1 MPVVVDVLSKLRI
14 DSAIIGDILMFGALL
29 VTLFAVKY
37 ARDSAL
43 AAKATVEPLTAL
55 VVRMDRSVQALQTL
69 LTKFESAQEAANIG
83 RRLDLMAR
91 KLEVYESIYR
101 EVATIDEEITLGV
114 TPKGQL
120 TSVSRGHL
128 QAALATLPSE
138 DLPNC
143 RKLAT
148 EHRSAI
154 WGGDIGD
161 ARIEIEAAIASI
173 RKTID
178 ELLLAEPFQPIASV
192 AP

>member
-1 MPVVVDVLSKLRI
+1 MRI
-14 DSAIIGDILMFGALL
+14 DAAVVGDLLTFGALL
-29 VTLFAVKY
+29 VALLAVKY

-55 VVRMDRSVQALQTL
+55 VERMDKSIQALQTL
-69 LTKFESAQEAANIG
+69 LTESKAAQESANVG
-83 RRLDLMAR
+83 RRLDMYSR
-91 KLEVYESIYR
+91 KLDAYESVYR

-114 TPKGQL
+114 SPKGQL

-128 QAALATLPSE
+128 QATLATLPSGE
-138 DLPNC
+138 LPNC

-161 ARIEIEAAIASI
+161 ARIEVEQAIAGV
-173 RKTID
+173 RKAID
-178 ELLLAEPFQPIASV
+178 ELLAAEAFHVPV
-192 AP
+192 